1 MKKQGVR
8 RQELVARRQ
17 QSTVYYLLTPIFFFL
32 LSSCHAQKP
41 VKPYYED
48 LSSFRPKVKWEQQ
61 KRDSAQKAVNQELI
75 PAKHS
80 INAKVDSILDS
91 INRFNLTRKFVDGY
105 TIQVYS
111 GQKKDEALNV
121 QKKLVEENSGYNA
134 NTQYQQP
141 KFRVTVGR
149 YFTRI
154 EAQKDLLAL
163 KRLFSS
169 ASLVP
174 ERIMIK

>member
-17 QSTVYYLLTPIFFFL
+17 QSTVYYLLTPIFFFF

-75 PAKHS
+75 PAKHN
-80 INAKVDSILDS
+80 INA
-91 INRFNLTRKFVDGY
+91 
-105 TIQVYS
+105 
-111 GQKKDEALNV
+111 
-121 QKKLVEENSGYNA
+121 
-134 NTQYQQP
+134 
-141 KFRVTVGR
+141 
-149 YFTRI
+149 
-154 EAQKDLLAL
+154 
-163 KRLFSS
+163 
-169 ASLVP
+169 
-174 ERIMIK
+174 